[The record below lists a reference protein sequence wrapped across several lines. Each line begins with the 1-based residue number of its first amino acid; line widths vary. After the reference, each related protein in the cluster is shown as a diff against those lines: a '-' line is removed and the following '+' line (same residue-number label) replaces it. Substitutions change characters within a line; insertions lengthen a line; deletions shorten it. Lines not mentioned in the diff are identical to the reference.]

1 MSLFLQRGIG
11 QSHRAPVAQELGVQ
25 EVTPARSAA
34 WPLVVS
40 PPKMGI
46 QDHLINQVV

>member
-1 MSLFLQRGIG
+1 MSPFLRHGIG
-11 QSHRAPVAQELGVQ
+11 QSHRAQVTQELGVQ

-34 WPLVVS
+34 WLLVVS
-40 PPKMGI
+40 PPKTGI